1 VLAALFL
8 GDAAALG
15 AALAR
20 PVAAAYAQLQG
31 NSWHELEQREEKRC
45 CKKRKEQ
52 RAARSRLRGL
62 ARSVARAL
70 TENKGGLAENRES

>member
-20 PVAAAYAQLQG
+20 PVAAAHAQLQG

-45 CKKRKEQ
+45 CKKKKRTK
-52 RAARSRLRGL
+52 S
-62 ARSVARAL
+62 S
-70 TENKGGLAENRES
+70 